1 MNSVIQ
7 SMIRSSPR
15 IASQRSNILDEAQ
28 ISDSSKTDF
37 IKFKRIKNPKIN
49 DTEEFKKNKN
59 LIDTSK
65 NDEIQK
71 LFSSEVGISPS
82 KKVIHMSV
90 INSTENFEENKHN
103 AYNRNTNE
111 QDMFKDNMSDSLPNQ
126 SNSSSNKQGNAKA
139 AVPILDFTGLPETD
153 KNVAKSGHN
162 DDLNE
167 NDVKSSSIFDQESH
181 LDLSSKRLKK
191 LILTSDFS
199 SLINLRE
206 EALRFKESSERS
218 KINKLLKT
226 AKISPRT
233 GKNKEYEL
241 EKWITKEKAEI
252 SRTKKI
258 IEDTRKKTE
267 DVLKEAQI
275 NAEFMKQI
283 LNDKVLTPREGM
295 SMRSGMNSSRRQYEQ
310 RQRDE
315 EIKSSQSDKNENDLI
330 KMKIDSYVQKDF
342 EIAPETD
349 NEALVS
355 VDTPR
360 IGSEGNSSFN
370 NTKKIKFDPN
380 MLKENPSNESLEP
393 HIDDNIPINFD
404 IKVKDDPSADKSSS
418 SEPSL
423 LRIDDPS
430 TKSLSR
436 KKSEQ
441 HLVDIKPSLPE
452 NNDNIDLVAK
462 SNVTPILQTKSSIT
476 NPFNSDNF
484 FTQNFDEQEMEAAI
498 EQLKN
503 SSGKMGIGEN
513 EDSHKL
519 LHDVKDTTKI
529 LKVSLFL

>member
-1 MNSVIQ
+1 MNT
-7 SMIRSSPR
+7 
-15 IASQRSNILDEAQ
+15 SQRSNILDRVQ
-28 ISDSSKTDF
+28 ISNSPKTDS
-37 IKFKRIKNPKIN
+37 IKFKHIRNPKSN
-49 DTEEFKKNKN
+49 DTEKFEQNKN
-59 LIDTSK
+59 SNDTPK

-71 LFSSEVGISPS
+71 LFSSEVGNSPS
-82 KKVIHMSV
+82 QKVIHMSV
-90 INSTENFEENKHN
+90 INSTENFEEDKHN

-111 QDMFKDNMSDSLPNQ
+111 QDMFKDNISDSLPDQ
-126 SNSSSNKQGNAKA
+126 SNSSSNKPGSAKA
-139 AVPILDFTGLPETD
+139 AVPILDFTGLPETN
-153 KNVAKSGHN
+153 KNFAKSGHN

-167 NDVKSSSIFDQESH
+167 NDMKLSSKGSIFDKESH

-206 EALRFKESSERS
+206 EALRFKENRERS
-218 KINKLLKT
+218 KISKLLKT

-315 EIKSSQSDKNENDLI
+315 EIKSSHGDKNENDLI
-330 KMKIDSYVQKDF
+330 KKKIDSYVQKDL

-355 VDTPR
+355 VDTPQ

-370 NTKKIKFDPN
+370 NTKKIKFDPD
-380 MLKENPSNESLEP
+380 MLKGNPSNESLEP
-393 HIDDNIPINFD
+393 HVDNNIPINFD
-404 IKVKDDPSADKSSS
+404 IQVKDDPSADKSSS
-418 SEPSL
+418 SEPSHL
-423 LRIDDPS
+423 QINDPS

-452 NNDNIDLVAK
+452 K
-462 SNVTPILQTKSSIT
+462 
-476 NPFNSDNF
+476 
-484 FTQNFDEQEMEAAI
+484 
-498 EQLKN
+498 
-503 SSGKMGIGEN
+503 
-513 EDSHKL
+513 
-519 LHDVKDTTKI
+519 
-529 LKVSLFL
+529 